1 MVRYGEPELSAD
13 SRGLM
18 VILKVMQLAQRH
30 MADVVPS
37 PLGANPTGITHV
49 VFSTTPKTK
58 KLPRASTAVFL
69 NAADWY
75 EMLPRLSTKVHPQ
88 RSLLAIVTPPSSC
101 EGKAE
106 SYNCLPSPSAPP
118 NEAEPTPPTVSN
130 HTQWFYNYPRL
141 SFVILFIVCTYIGGI
156 YVSTRV
162 TSWTLDALGVHQE
175 LTAARE
181 TYVATS
187 RILNTM
193 TECVDRSSLEY
204 LAGAKL
210 QFEADS
216 KRVQKIIDA
225 NDKVLAD
232 RRNVTMTCSKAF
244 LSTLKEQVKTTTS
257 DDANSTMSC
266 FADSFYENVPET
278 EAVSS
283 SRALVLAVRTLLT
296 TQAVSTANDSV
307 SKQQSKIEN
316 QLLEMWNAVDTVKTS
331 IEKTLGAANTL
342 ASKELSSLAP
352 ILSNSDG
359 SGHTKQSA
367 SRLGRLSKVMSSEL
381 SDPLTAASSTSV
393 QAIQKAGRTLH
404 KGLEFLAGLH
414 DGFTDVMNTVD
425 ETWGLLEKQLNA
437 TIRQATQLQKELL
450 YAAETTA
457 QQINHTSAAVMT
469 NLNQTQQEISTSFDI
484 LREQWQNA
492 VKKLVGEG
500 FTPWKRLGDQLVA
513 ELTANQRQ
521 TKRPESAIQRKY
533 LLPDRTSNS
542 SLEQEHEKLT
552 RDESL
557 QNTTSSA
564 SPDSGDKFDIDT
576 AVLRASLVD
585 LGALITQVIFYVDV
599 GRLTLL
605 AADLAVGLITESYS
619 DMPML
624 DIRGITTVDTI
635 GSVCEIF
642 LCQHSFSAVCYTLVA
657 KASELIRFLV
667 TFLLL
672 FFAACVVTGMLF
684 MWKQDHI
691 AHCKVSGAATSP
703 TTIQSITRT
712 YFENNGNSSN
722 TVGNPLDE
730 ILKYTT
736 IINDSIH
743 NDYTALE
750 LDAAVVWKNQSAL
763 LEDSSDC
770 ATTTSSLVR
779 MLQDCTGQTSD
790 NWLASVDD
798 TSLSSQCLTSTL
810 SNTSEIVTPSST
822 AEKLS
827 EKAPFLEPLTAFT
840 QCFPEEVL
848 QMGREEVVAK
858 LQHNLACA
866 TEKAVYLSCASWWLL
881 IIIFV
886 ANRFTV
892 RMIIK
897 AAGVYWWRFLSANR
911 LEFVGFCQ
919 EDGNIVASGKLPNAI
934 QQHLRAAKWHIIGRF
949 VGIGCTFTCIIAVIF
964 IAFHGVA

>member
-1 MVRYGEPELSAD
+1 
-13 SRGLM
+13 
-18 VILKVMQLAQRH
+18 
-30 MADVVPS
+30 
-37 PLGANPTGITHV
+37 
-49 VFSTTPKTK
+49 
-58 KLPRASTAVFL
+58 
-69 NAADWY
+69 
-75 EMLPRLSTKVHPQ
+75 MLPRLSSKVHPK

-101 EGKAE
+101 EGKVE
-106 SYNCLPSPSAPP
+106 SYNCLPSPSAPLAGP
-118 NEAEPTPPTVSN
+118 EPTSSTVQD
-130 HTQWFYNYPRL
+130 HTRWFYNYPRL

-156 YVSTRV
+156 YVSTKV
-162 TSWTLDALGVHQE
+162 TAWTLDLLGVHAE

-187 RILNTM
+187 RMLNTM

-204 LAGAKL
+204 LAISKM

-225 NDKVLAD
+225 NDKILAD
-232 RRNVTMTCSKAF
+232 QRNATMTCSKSF
-244 LSTLKEQVKTTTS
+244 LSTLKEQVETTS
-257 DDANSTMSC
+257 NENSTLSC
-266 FADSFYENVPET
+266 FSDSYYDNVPET

-283 SRALVLAVRTLLT
+283 SRALVLSVRTLLT

-307 SKQQSKIEN
+307 SKQQTHFKN
-316 QLLEMWNAVDTVKTS
+316 QLLEMWNAVDTVKSS
-331 IEKTLGAANTL
+331 IEKTLAATNSL
-342 ASKELSSLAP
+342 ASKELQSLTP

-367 SRLGRLSKVMSSEL
+367 SRFGRLGKVMSSEL
-381 SDPLTAASSTSV
+381 SDPLTITSSTSV
-393 QAIQKAGRTLH
+393 ETIQKAGRTLH
-404 KGLEFLAGLH
+404 KALEFLAKLH
-414 DGFTDVMNTVD
+414 DGFTGVMDTVD

-437 TIRQATQLQKELL
+437 TVQQVNQLQKELA
-450 YAAETTA
+450 YVAESTA
-457 QQINHTSAAVMT
+457 QQINNTSTAVMT
-469 NLNQTQQEISTSFDI
+469 SLNQTQQEISTSFDI
-484 LREQWQNA
+484 LRDQWQNA
-492 VKKLVGEG
+492 VNKLVGDG

-521 TKRPESAIQRKY
+521 SERPESAIQRKY

-542 SLEQEHEKLT
+542 SLKQEHAKLT

-557 QNTTSSA
+557 HNSTSSA
-564 SPDSGDKFDIDT
+564 SADSRDKFDIDT
-576 AVLRASLVD
+576 AVLRASIVD
-585 LGALITQVIFYVDV
+585 LGVFITQVVFYVDI

-624 DIRGITTVDTI
+624 DIRDITTVDTI
-635 GSVCEIF
+635 GSVCEVF

-657 KASELIRFLV
+657 KASELMRFLV

-672 FFAACVVTGMLF
+672 FFAASVVTGGLF

-691 AHCKVSGAATSP
+691 AHCKASNVITSP

-712 YFENNGNSSN
+712 FFENNGNSSK
-722 TVGNPLDE
+722 TVGNPLHE
-730 ILKYTT
+730 IQKYAT

-750 LDAAVVWKNQSAL
+750 LDSVVVWKNQSAL
-763 LEDSSDC
+763 LDDFSDC

-779 MLQDCTGQTSD
+779 MLQDCTAQSGG
-790 NWLASVDD
+790 NWMTPVEES
-798 TSLSSQCLTSTL
+798 SLSSQCLTSTL
-810 SNTSEIVTPSST
+810 SNMSNIVTPTST
-822 AEKLS
+822 AEELS
-827 EKAPFLEPLTAFT
+827 GKAPFLEPTNAFT
-840 QCFPEEVL
+840 SCFPEEEML
-848 QMGREEVVAK
+848 QIGREEVVAK
-858 LQHNLACA
+858 LQHKLACA

-881 IIIFV
+881 VVIFV

-919 EDGNIVASGKLPNAI
+919 EDGNIEASDKLPKAI
-934 QQHLRAAKWHIIGRF
+934 QQHLRQAKWQNIGRLA
-949 VGIGCTFTCIIAVIF
+949 GIAFSFTCVVAVVAII
-964 IAFHGVA
+964 FHGVA